1 MLSFTFRLLFQNGM
15 NLYFSGEHK
24 KDDNLNNVCKTV
36 DGTYIDF

>member
-1 MLSFTFRLLFQNGM
+1 M

-36 DGTYIDF
+36 DGISTSSLSWSQWLPSTV